1 MPVSLNVTRLKQA
14 EQYCTAYAA
23 VLPHDQS
30 LDDALNPEYWANV
43 AATLRQHDT
52 IRIIPEDGSYFA
64 ELLVLDAARGYAKVK
79 ILRHVLL
86 DEPVGDAEAPL
97 IDLFVKWDGP
107 HNKFT
112 VIRKSDGEKLK
123 TGFVEKTSAQRWL
136 DDHLASMAR

>member
-79 ILRHVLL
+79 VLRHVPL
-86 DEPVGDAEAPL
+86 DEVAEETAAPSG
-97 IDLFVKWDGP
+97 FTVKFNGP
-107 HNKFT
+107 HDRWT
-112 VIRKSDGEKLK
+112 VIRDVDKEKLK
-123 TGFVEKTSAQRWL
+123 TGFVEKTGAQRWL